1 MPDCVDYMLR
11 VGLSVGWPVSPNHT
25 MLETADRLKRAELM
39 LALID
44 HRRREKKE
52 STVGS
57 CVAWYI
63 VDRELQEL
71 EREIRDNPG
80 PLKAVLA
87 RRP

>member
-1 MPDCVDYMLR
+1 
-11 VGLSVGWPVSPNHT
+11 
-25 MLETADRLKRAELM
+25 MLETADRLKRAEMM

-44 HRRREKKE
+44 HRRGKNID

-71 EREIRDNPG
+71 EREILDNPG
-80 PLKAVLA
+80 PLKTVLA
-87 RRP
+87 RRPG

>member
-1 MPDCVDYMLR
+1 MSITLLR
-11 VGLSVGWPVSPNHT
+11 VALSVGWLVSPNHT
-25 MLETADRLKRAELM
+25 MLETANRLKRAELM

-71 EREIRDNPG
+71 ECEIRENPG

-87 RRP
+87 QQS

>member
-1 MPDCVDYMLR
+1 M
-11 VGLSVGWPVSPNHT
+11 
-25 MLETADRLKRAELM
+25 M

-44 HRRREKKE
+44 HRRGKNID

-71 EREIRDNPG
+71 EREILDNPG
-80 PLKAVLA
+80 PLKTVLA
-87 RRP
+87 RRPG

>member
-1 MPDCVDYMLR
+1 M
-11 VGLSVGWPVSPNHT
+11 N
-25 MLETADRLKRAELM
+25 
-39 LALID
+39 
-44 HRRREKKE
+44 
-52 STVGS
+52 GS

-71 EREIRDNPG
+71 EREILDNPG